1 MYTKENAEMH
11 KKIMAAIK
19 RDLRR
24 PRTWEEFRRLQ
35 KEVQSMSMK
44 SFDQAVQNCQSSF
57 ERIFKNR
64 LNMLQM
70 KVVFICNRAATKN
83 LKATAQRCL
92 EKITKIIV
100 DYKKLEDDARLGKY
114 ELTFSVPL
122 QKELIAELRHC
133 FKEGRTR

>member
-24 PRTWEEFRRLQ
+24 PRTWKEFRQLQ

-57 ERIFKNR
+57 ERVFKNN

-83 LKATAQRCL
+83 LKATAQVVL

-100 DYKKLEDDARLGKY
+100 DYKKLEEDAQLGKY
-114 ELTFSVPL
+114 ELIFSEDL
-122 QKELIAELRHC
+122 QKELITELKHC
-133 FKEGRTR
+133 FK